1 MNEYQ
6 IVSLISL
13 LGFLIL
19 VGSAFG
25 ARDVSWKKG
34 LYMAASWA
42 GIFAI
47 SSYSST
53 WCAEPLDGRRI
64 RINIIYIIILLID
77 ERPFAEAYPPVPSC

>member
-19 VGSAFG
+19 VASGFRSHN
-25 ARDVSWKKG
+25 VEWKRG
-34 LYMAASWA
+34 LYMAGAWA

-47 SSYSST
+47 V
-53 WCAEPLDGRRI
+53 
-64 RINIIYIIILLID
+64 ILFID
-77 ERPFAEAYPPVPSC
+77 IVR